1 MEGIILRRFAVA
13 KGWEDK
19 NISLPQ
25 RSTEFSAGYDI
36 EAAEDVIVPSIWK
49 MFLHRN
55 EYTSNPKPTMVH
67 TGVKVY
73 MNKNEVLEIFPRSS
87 NAVKRFLSMP
97 NSVAIID
104 KDYADNLK
112 NDGEIGVPLWNFGFS
127 DMKIKKGERIA
138 QGLFKQFLTT
148 DDDAKH
154 KKTVRTGGFG
164 STGVDDLVGGLA

>member
-1 MEGIILRRFAVA
+1 MRRFAVA
-13 KGWEDK
+13 KGWEYKD
-19 NISLPQ
+19 IHLPQ

-36 EAAEDVIVPSIWK
+36 EAAEDITVPSIWK
-49 MFLHRN
+49 MFL
-55 EYTSNPKPTMVH
+55 YSNKYNNKPEPTMVH

-73 MNKNEVLEIFPRSS
+73 MNDNEVLEVYPRSS
-87 NAVKRFLSMP
+87 NAIKRFLSMP
-97 NSVAIID
+97 NSIGVID
-104 KDYADNLK
+104 QDYADNPK

-148 DDDAKH
+148 DDDAMH